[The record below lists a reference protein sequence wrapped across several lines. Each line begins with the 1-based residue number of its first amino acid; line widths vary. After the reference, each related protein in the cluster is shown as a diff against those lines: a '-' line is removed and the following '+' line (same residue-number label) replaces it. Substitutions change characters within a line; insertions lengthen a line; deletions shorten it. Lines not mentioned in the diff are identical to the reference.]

1 MRFNAEAYE
10 KVFPQNVETPASIES
25 AVDTFKPTEAE
36 TKATEEKPTEAETKA
51 TEEKPG
57 EDVMSSV
64 PSEEPDNDS
73 DQNDPEGG
81 TNE

>member
-10 KVFPQNVETPASIES
+10 KVFPQNVEAPASIES
-25 AVDTFKPTEAE
+25 AVETFKPTES
-36 TKATEEKPTEAETKA
+36 EAKA

-57 EDVMSSV
+57 EDVMASI

-81 TNE
+81 NSNE

>member
-10 KVFPQNVETPASIES
+10 KVFPQNVEAPASIES
-25 AVDTFKPTEAE
+25 AVETFKPTES
-36 TKATEEKPTEAETKA
+36 EAKA

-57 EDVMSSV
+57 EDVMASV

-81 TNE
+81 NSNE

>member
-10 KVFPQNVETPASIES
+10 KVFPQNVEAPASIES
-25 AVDTFKPTEAE
+25 AVETFKPTES
-36 TKATEEKPTEAETKA
+36 EAKA

-64 PSEEPDNDS
+64 PSEEPEHDS
-73 DQNDPEGG
+73 DQKDPEGG
-81 TNE
+81 NSNE